1 MSVGQSQSHDLSLG
15 VQDPQDAVNGSYY
28 VAVDKVDCDS
38 TRPQAEDVYL
48 AKNKRLKER
57 DIGKHLDAIVIN

>member
-1 MSVGQSQSHDLSLG
+1 MVFLG
-15 VQDPQDAVNGSYY
+15 VRNPQDAVNGSYY
-28 VAVDKVDCDS
+28 VAANKVDYDS

-57 DIGKHLDAIVIN
+57 DTGKHLDVIVIN